1 MRYNMFVTAA
11 TLACGVLAVTP
22 AAHAQARESG
32 RMRTPVGVAQIGLE
46 GGWTISNFVG
56 NELDNDS
63 NRNGGYG
70 GLSFIVQPNTSPIG
84 FQTGVLFVQRGAK
97 SSFTSGGSGFPS
109 TSGGLK
115 LSYIEVPAM
124 VRIGVPLSVIGAAPT
139 IIGGASLGW
148 RVACRAILES
158 GNRTTSSNCDDALVT
173 ENLDTKRF
181 DLGATVGIEL
191 PIKVGQ
197 RGLIV
202 PTVRYVRGLTKISD
216 VAGNDTKNSSVM
228 IGLGLRFR

>member
-1 MRYNMFVTAA
+1 MRYNTVMSAA
-11 TLACGVLAVTP
+11 MLACGVLAVAP

-32 RMRTPVGVAQIGLE
+32 RMSTPMGVAQIGLE

-70 GLSFIVQPNTSPIG
+70 GLSFIIQPNTSPVG
-84 FQTGVLFVQRGAK
+84 FQTGILYVQKGAK
-97 SSFTSGGSGFPS
+97 SSFSTGGGSIPV

-124 VRIGVPLSVIGAAPT
+124 IRIGVPLSLAGAAPT
-139 IIGGASLGW
+139 IVGGASLAW
-148 RVACRAILES
+148 RVDCRAIIES
-158 GNRTTSSNCDDALVT
+158 GNNSASRSCDDALLN
-173 ENLDTKRF
+173 EDQDTKRF
-181 DLGATVGIEL
+181 DLGATVGVEL
-191 PIKVGQ
+191 PIKVGE

-202 PTVRYVRGLTKISD
+202 PTVRYVRGLTRISD
-216 VAGNDTKNSSVM
+216 VNGNDTNNSSVM